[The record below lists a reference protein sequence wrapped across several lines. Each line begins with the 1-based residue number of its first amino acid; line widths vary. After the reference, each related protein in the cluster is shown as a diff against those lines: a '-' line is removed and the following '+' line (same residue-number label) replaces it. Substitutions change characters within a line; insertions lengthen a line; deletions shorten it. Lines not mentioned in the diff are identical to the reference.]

1 MYIGGVSSASVI
13 SPTTAAMMP
22 HPPPTSDFNNFSST
36 AVRNSGS
43 ELHVSL
49 PFQQIEG
56 RRTNFLTKQRLMRE
70 KLLESSPQVHQ
81 ANAVGVAK
89 ARLAARRRKHARHIR
104 ITLDDVLNQVSSSF
118 FFFFLFS
125 NFNLFLF
132 FLFFFFFFFY
142 CCYFFY

>member
-1 MYIGGVSSASVI
+1 
-13 SPTTAAMMP
+13 MMP
-22 HPPPTSDFNNFSST
+22 HPPPNNDFNNFSST

-104 ITLDDVLNQVSSSF
+104 ITLDDVLNQVLST
-118 FFFFLFS
+118 
-125 NFNLFLF
+125 
-132 FLFFFFFFFY
+132 FLFFFFQILIFFSFLIFL
-142 CCYFFY
+142 FFLLLLFFLLSFV